1 MEGLGGVAET
11 KWHGEEFIKAKRSD
25 DSSFRNVRRMKRHL
39 VITFHQIKLGKNS
52 RTVEAGREVLEIGKG
67 VAVRNSGQV
76 KAVVIATRPPGAIGF
91 GYKMEG
97 RGPGAVGAANNT
109 RLLQFVKLLLGL
121 LEADRIKVSGLC
133 KNQRSSGF
141 NVMKDTMLGGLTMQI
156 CGENCGIVAKE
167 LADGGRKGVK
177 IGEEWRREGR
187 RRVVKE
193 GVGGFM
199 EYLAAGRVHYK
210 MVGSTEVVAYE
221 KNLW

>member
-11 KWHGEEFIKAKRSD
+11 KWHGEVFIKAKRSD
-25 DSSFRNVRRMKRHL
+25 DSGFGNVRRMNQDL
-39 VITFHQIKLGKNS
+39 VITFHQIKLGENS
-52 RTVEAGREVLEIGKG
+52 GTMEAGREFLEVGKG

-76 KAVVIATRPPGAIGF
+76 DAVIIATRLPGAIRF

-141 NVMKDTMLGGLTMQI
+141 NVMKDTMLGGVTMQI

-177 IGEEWRREGR
+177 IGEE
-187 RRVVKE
+187 
-193 GVGGFM
+193 
-199 EYLAAGRVHYK
+199 
-210 MVGSTEVVAYE
+210 
-221 KNLW
+221 